1 MDFEYDP
8 IKSEQNKNKHG
19 IDFEHAQRLWE
30 DIDRIETPAKDL
42 NERRYALVALYN
54 GKLWTAIFTCRND
67 RVRLISVRRS
77 RTEEQRLYY
86 ES

>member
-42 NERRYALVALYN
+42 NERRNALVALYN
-54 GKLWTAIFTCRND
+54 GKLWTAIFTYRND

>member
-1 MDFEYDP
+1 MDFGYDP

-42 NERRYALVALYN
+42 NERRHALVALYN
-54 GKLWTAIFTCRND
+54 GKLWTAIFTYRND

-77 RTEEQRLYY
+77 RTKEQRLYY